1 MKKENELKEIV
12 TRLPIFNGFYNTIFS
27 IDNLISDRIEDI
39 NQTRLDNNLTLIDS
53 NKLFEL
59 IEVDNNE
66 YQNDV
71 AVECCNVIE
80 HKLKELNLISSIKF
94 NAIDSPKEYNYIN
107 DRIDCTIELSQDNII
122 NIKKYLEL
130 NSTWFSQYLHSEYS
144 SRNGFMS
151 FYPNTV
157 TGWIELTN
165 NFTDYSDYNTL
176 YSVLDF
182 ICDTQNINIEY
193 LYYEICDTIN
203 LNVLNSDVLNTLEY
217 DSEIDKF
224 IKITNCGKSL
234 FDMYNE
240 YYDKQ
245 LVIFDK
251 PEFNTWF
258 KSNQNLFTF
267 EYVDKFG
274 EIED

>member
-94 NAIDSPKEYNYIN
+94 NSVISPKEYNYIN